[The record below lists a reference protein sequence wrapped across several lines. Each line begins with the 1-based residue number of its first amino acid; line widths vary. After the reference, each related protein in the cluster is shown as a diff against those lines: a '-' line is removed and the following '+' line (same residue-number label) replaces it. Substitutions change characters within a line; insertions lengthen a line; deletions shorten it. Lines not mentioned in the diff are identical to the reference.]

1 MRKVHWTTSNL
12 ALYYCRAGAR
22 APPSGGYLN
31 FVMITFSKEGRGW
44 KVGGTVTRLGGHS
57 LRMPPLGAGPVLLCC
72 KLKLS
77 GHIMIFFFTYSIG
90 LFFQRSEI
98 INSVIIHSMVSI
110 VVPFSLPS
118 LIYIYLCAQ
127 VKSDY
132 MMEIADQIDQDIA
145 LKLGCLEIRYVWY
158 TVYTAQRF
166 GVSNSSKNL
175 EKNRLLLLQKH

>member
-1 MRKVHWTTSNL
+1 
-12 ALYYCRAGAR
+12 
-22 APPSGGYLN
+22 
-31 FVMITFSKEGRGW
+31 
-44 KVGGTVTRLGGHS
+44 
-57 LRMPPLGAGPVLLCC
+57 
-72 KLKLS
+72 
-77 GHIMIFFFTYSIG
+77 MIFFFTYSIG

-175 EKNRLLLLQKH
+175 EKTDCCFYKNIK